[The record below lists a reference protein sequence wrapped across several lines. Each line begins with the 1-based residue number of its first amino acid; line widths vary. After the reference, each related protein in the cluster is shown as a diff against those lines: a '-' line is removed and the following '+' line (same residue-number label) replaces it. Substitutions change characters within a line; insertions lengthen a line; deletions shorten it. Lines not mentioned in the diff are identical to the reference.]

1 MGVMNLRCAEIV
13 RRTQGVSRGAQ
24 DGIRYEVGSSMRRY
38 EIWNATFLVHHNDYI
53 HAERRVGRDQ
63 RFGRVDDIYTR
74 CSLLR
79 AILHT
84 VAISMS

>member
-24 DGIRYEVGSSMRRY
+24 DGIRYGVGSSTRRY
-38 EIWNATFLVHHNDYI
+38 EIRNATFLVHHHDYI

-63 RFGRVDDIYTR
+63 RFGMVDDISTR
-74 CSLLR
+74 RSLSS

-84 VAISMS
+84 VAISTF